1 MVSEENSMQPSTT
14 TQQSSL
20 VSREAIRRRTLTLG
34 LILEEEEGGIYK
46 TPARRSR
53 PSREELSSI
62 RSFHSP
68 LTFQQHIRTLS
79 VPSYCPDT
87 RFPDLQTQSR
97 PAFHSPVEART
108 VHVTRMSTF
117 TSTTATAP
125 LPQMLGDAHCGLCT
139 TTPSH
144 RLIPCQHTVCYDH
157 LLLGHDAES
166 LIQSI
171 CAKCHQ
177 VSYMTLNSPASFH
190 LRHPSVL

>member
-1 MVSEENSMQPSTT
+1 MQPSTT
-14 TQQSSL
+14 TQQSSRL
-20 VSREAIRRRTLTLG
+20 SRQVIRRRTLTLG

-46 TPARRSR
+46 TPIRRSR

-62 RSFHSP
+62 RSSHSP

-79 VPSYCPDT
+79 LPVHCPDT

-97 PAFHSPVEART
+97 PAYHSPVEART

-117 TSTTATAP
+117 TSTTTTTP

-157 LLLGHDAES
+157 LLLGYDAES
-166 LIQSI
+166 LMQSV

-177 VSYMTLNSPASFH
+177 VSQMPLNSPASFH